1 MLPTEK
7 GLIDAIEKISSSVV
21 SISIVRLFRQRF
33 FEVIPVQ
40 GMGSGVIIDKNGYIL
55 TNYHII
61 EGAEHVEVTLS
72 DGKKLKGQIVGADN
86 SSDIAV
92 IKVDKDGLISA
103 KLSDSGILKVGQMVV
118 AIGNPFGFLLN
129 GPTVTT
135 GVVSALNRHL
145 HLDGRMY
152 EDMIQTDA
160 AINPG
165 NSGGPLINSSG
176 EVIGINTA
184 IIPFAQGIG
193 FAISINKAKD
203 IAEQLIEH
211 GRVYKP
217 WIGISGVTATES
229 IARYFDLPAQKGVVV
244 VDVIDSGP
252 AEEAGIRSGDIITGI
267 GNKEL
272 KSMEDLL
279 RELEKHKVGDSIE
292 IDIIR
297 KNQRAKIN
305 LKLEEA
311 P

>member
-1 MLPTEK
+1 MLPAEK
-7 GLIDAIEKISSSVV
+7 GLIDAIEKISPSVV
-21 SISIVRLFRQRF
+21 SISIVRLLRQRF

-40 GMGSGVIIDKNGYIL
+40 GMGSGVIIDTNGYIL

-61 EGAEHVEVTLS
+61 EGAEDVQVALS
-72 DGKKLKGQIVGADN
+72 DGRKLKGHIVGADN

-92 IKVDKDGLISA
+92 VKVDADGLTAA
-103 KLSDSGILKVGQMVV
+103 KLSDSGTLKVGQMAV

-145 HLDGRMY
+145 HLDGRIY

-165 NSGGPLINSSG
+165 NSGGPLIDSSG
-176 EVIGINTA
+176 HVIGINTA

-193 FAISINKAKD
+193 FAISVNKAKD
-203 IAEQLIEH
+203 IAQQLIEH
-211 GRVYKP
+211 GHVHKP
-217 WIGISGVTATES
+217 WLGISGLTTTDS
-229 IARYFDLPAQKGVVV
+229 IARYFDLPAQKGIVV

-252 AEEAGIRSGDIITGI
+252 AEEAGIKPGDIIVGI
-267 GNKEL
+267 SNNGL

-279 RELEKHKVGDSIE
+279 RELGKHKVGDSIE
-292 IDIIR
+292 LDIIR
-297 KNQRAKIN
+297 KNQHGKIN
-305 LKLEEA
+305 LTLEEA